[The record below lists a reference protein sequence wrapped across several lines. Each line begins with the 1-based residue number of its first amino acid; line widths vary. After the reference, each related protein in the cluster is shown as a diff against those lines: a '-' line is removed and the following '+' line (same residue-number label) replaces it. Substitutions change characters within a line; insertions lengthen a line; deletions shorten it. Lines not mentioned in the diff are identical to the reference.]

1 MQTTVGSD
9 EKGKGWR
16 DHCLPPTICA
26 VLGHSKDHPMKR
38 GYRLG
43 LIWERRQRRKRTE
56 MATRAQCGTF
66 TPAGTGL
73 GNLREETRRRSG
85 PRPDIRQ
92 SITMTD
98 ARRGWLDCCTIFLIL
113 RPSEL

>member
-1 MQTTVGSD
+1 MKTTVESD
-9 EKGKGWR
+9 EKVKGGGIIACRRQFALCW
-16 DHCLPPTICA
+16 D
-26 VLGHSKDHPMKR
+26 SKKRHPMKR
-38 GYRLG
+38 GYGLG
-43 LIWERRQRRKRTE
+43 LIWESRQRRKRTE

-73 GNLREETRRRSG
+73 GNLREETRRLSG
-85 PRPDIRQ
+85 PRPNMRQ